1 MAITQLSVYL
11 ENKPGTLSDVINIMS
26 EAGINIRALSLAD
39 TQEFG
44 ILRVIVSDVEK
55 TKEILEGTALCV
67 KTQVVAVKMADEA
80 GALNKILTALDKEN
94 INIEYMYAFTSTVSG
109 SAYVVFRLDDVVHG
123 EEVLNKN
130 GQVTLSDEDLSEIL

>member
-11 ENKPGTLSDVINIMS
+11 ENKPGTLSEVIDVIS
-26 EAGINIRALSLAD
+26 DAGINIRALSLAD

-44 ILRVIVSDVEK
+44 ILRIIVSDVEK
-55 TKEILEGTALCV
+55 TKEIVEGTALCV
-67 KTQVVAVKMADEA
+67 KTSVVAVKMADEA
-80 GALNKILTALDKEN
+80 GALNKILGILDQEN

-109 SAYVVFRLDDVVHG
+109 SAYVVFRLDDTVHG